1 MEIIQISKYN
11 SESILTSKSASI
23 EPKAPAIHHRTIL
36 HAIHQKMMDIN
47 KLVRENR
54 IFSSCFLCNKA
65 IIKGIQSRA
74 RGIIQKYS
82 NHSEYVRLSMSVLY
96 NIM

>member
-1 MEIIQISKYN
+1 MNDHANKTMEIIQISPYN

-47 KLVRENR
+47 KLVHENR
-54 IFSSCFLCNKA
+54 IFCSCFLCNKA
-65 IIKGIQSRA
+65 IIKGIQSRV
-74 RGIIQKYS
+74 RGRIRK
-82 NHSEYVRLSMSVLY
+82 
-96 NIM
+96 